1 MKNIVLFCAAGMS
14 TSLLVTKMQD
24 AAKAKGEEAEIAA
37 YSIAEMDSVIDK
49 ADVVLIG
56 PQIRFQEKDV
66 KNKVDG
72 RIPVDVIDMRDYG
85 TMNGEKVYAQ
95 AVKLIDENK

>member
-56 PQIRFQEKDV
+56 PQIRFQEK
-66 KNKVDG
+66 
-72 RIPVDVIDMRDYG
+72 RC
-85 TMNGEKVYAQ
+85 EK
-95 AVKLIDENK
+95 